1 MPAAPLLAGLV
12 DYAGLFPPAGLSM
25 RDAVAAYARESVGR
39 DAWMLGR
46 FVCPAAR
53 LAEFAE
59 VAAASWPDDGAPWR
73 VSALVPD
80 PAADLARVHAFNAA
94 HGAHAVVDTVEGR
107 ASTVAEVDTLA
118 AAMGALDGYA
128 ELPLDP
134 DPAALIGDCARLGL
148 KAKARL
154 GGVVADAI
162 PRPELVARFLV
173 RCRDGGIAFKATA
186 GLHHA
191 VRGAYPLTYEPNA
204 PRATMHGFLNLL
216 FATYVVL
223 RGGDEAEA
231 CAALEERD
239 GSAFAV
245 EPDGLRWRSHV
256 IPAPQGRRVREQFI
270 AIGSCS
276 FREPVADLAA
286 LGLP

>member
-1 MPAAPLLAGLV
+1 MLSGLV
-12 DYAGLFPPAGLSM
+12 DYAGLFPPAGLAM
-25 RDAVAAYARESVGR
+25 ADAVAAYAAEHDGR

-46 FVCPAAR
+46 FVCPATR
-53 LAEFAE
+53 LEEFAAV
-59 VAAASWPDDGAPWR
+59 VAPLWREGASVWR
-73 VSALVPD
+73 VSALAPD
-80 PAADLARVHAFNAA
+80 AVSDLPLVRAFNAA
-94 HGAHAVVDTVEGR
+94 HGAQAVVDTIEGK
-107 ASTVAEVDTLA
+107 AGTAAEIDRLA
-118 AAMGALDGYA
+118 AAVGELDCYV

-134 DPAALIGDCARLGL
+134 DPAALIADCARLGL

-173 RCRDGGIAFKATA
+173 RCHEAGIAFKATA
-186 GLHHA
+186 GLHHP
-191 VRGAYPLTYEPNA
+191 VRGAYPLTYAAGA

-239 GSAFAV
+239 AASFGLDV
-245 EPDGLRWRSHV
+245 DGAHWRDTV
-256 IPAPQGRRVREQFI
+256 IPAPQLRRLRESMI

-276 FREPVADLAA
+276 FREPVQDLAV
-286 LGLP
+286 LGVP